1 MKQSIIINVMTLITF
16 GIMKAAWELA
26 AEGQKMH
33 GGKKSEYLGESMR
46 QAWAVKKAGGTQE
59 AALKAGGYELTQRHK
74 DGVRKL
80 KQQTALAAQKETHN
94 SQDDAALVAEYL
106 ATAPV
111 QKAVATA
118 AVPATARAHAEW
130 AEYAATAGAP
140 RKQTRNFEDYS
151 QDVDYDHN
159 QAGGDMDC
167 ASQDA
172 DDYCKCVCCGGSAL
186 KVSMVKGETYKGGY
200 RAGDFCPVC
209 IANQQEE
216 NRIAAR
222 SAEYKKHW
230 KSQRT
235 LSVSLATVK
244 KEQRTRNTRFD
255 PIDGKPLT
263 K

>member
-1 MKQSIIINVMTLITF
+1 MKQSIIINVITLVTL
-16 GIMKAAWELA
+16 GLMKAAWELA
-26 AEGQKMH
+26 TEGQKMH

-46 QAWAVKKAGGTQE
+46 QAWAVKKAGCTQE

-74 DGVRKL
+74 EEVRKL

-94 SQDDAALVAEYL
+94 DVSDAALVAEYL
-106 ATAPV
+106 ATPPV
-111 QKAVATA
+111 QKAVAATT
-118 AVPATARAHAEW
+118 PAIANAQAEW
-130 AEYAATAGAP
+130 ELYAAMTGAP
-140 RKQTRNFEDYS
+140 RTQQRNFEDYS

-159 QAGGDMDC
+159 QAGLDMDC

-186 KVSMVKGETYKGGY
+186 KVSMVKSETYKGGY

-209 IANQQEE
+209 IARQAEE

-222 SAEYKKHW
+222 RTEYKKEW
-230 KSQRT
+230 RSQRA
-235 LSVSLATVK
+235 LSTSLAKVK
-244 KEQRTRNTRFD
+244 REHRAKTTKYDSVDNR
-255 PIDGKPLT
+255 PLT